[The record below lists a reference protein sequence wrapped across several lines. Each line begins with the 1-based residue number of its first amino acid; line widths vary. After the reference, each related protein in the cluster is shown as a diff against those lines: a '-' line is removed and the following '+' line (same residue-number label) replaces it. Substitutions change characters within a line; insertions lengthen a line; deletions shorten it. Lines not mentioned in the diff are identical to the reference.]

1 MMYFISVV
9 IIIVTTLMFVLFA
22 SGETDTNNIV
32 FLKGYGWEVRTKAVE
47 KEDIIIPKP
56 FDRVYENY
64 NDIQLKAGLDLR
76 PYMGMK
82 GVRYTYIVEN
92 YPKDVGEEVRANVI
106 CINNEPVGGDIM
118 TVSIRG
124 FIHSLN
130 FDDSLRDY
138 KLLSFVIIP
147 KIIRVKIYKK
157 IFAKSL
163 NLYKI

>member
-1 MMYFISVV
+1 MGRKAMMYFISVV

-32 FLKGYGWEVRTKAVE
+32 FLKGYGWEVRTKYVE
-47 KEDIIIPKP
+47 KEDIIIPKY

-130 FDDSLRDY
+130 FDDSLR
-138 KLLSFVIIP
+138 
-147 KIIRVKIYKK
+147 
-157 IFAKSL
+157 
-163 NLYKI
+163 

>member
-1 MMYFISVV
+1 MGRKAMMYFISVV

-32 FLKGYGWEVRTKAVE
+32 FLKGYGWEVRTKSVE

-76 PYMGMK
+76 PCMK

-130 FDDSLRDY
+130 FDDSLR
-138 KLLSFVIIP
+138 
-147 KIIRVKIYKK
+147 
-157 IFAKSL
+157 
-163 NLYKI
+163 

>member
-22 SGETDTNNIV
+22 IGETDTNNIV

-130 FDDSLRDY
+130 FDDSLR
-138 KLLSFVIIP
+138 
-147 KIIRVKIYKK
+147 
-157 IFAKSL
+157 
-163 NLYKI
+163 

>member
-32 FLKGYGWEVRTKAVE
+32 FLKGYGWEVRTKSVE
-47 KEDIIIPKP
+47 QEDIIIPKP

-130 FDDSLRDY
+130 FDDSLR
-138 KLLSFVIIP
+138 
-147 KIIRVKIYKK
+147 
-157 IFAKSL
+157 
-163 NLYKI
+163 

>member
-32 FLKGYGWEVRTKAVE
+32 FLKGYGWEVRTKSVE

-56 FDRVYENY
+56 FDRVYKNY

-130 FDDSLRDY
+130 FDDSLR
-138 KLLSFVIIP
+138 
-147 KIIRVKIYKK
+147 
-157 IFAKSL
+157 
-163 NLYKI
+163 

>member
-1 MMYFISVV
+1 MGRKAMMYFISVV
-9 IIIVTTLMFVLFA
+9 IIIVTTMMFVLFA

-82 GVRYTYIVEN
+82 GVRYTYIV
-92 YPKDVGEEVRANVI
+92 I

-118 TVSIRG
+118 TVSIHG

-130 FDDSLRDY
+130 FDDSLR
-138 KLLSFVIIP
+138 
-147 KIIRVKIYKK
+147 
-157 IFAKSL
+157 
-163 NLYKI
+163 

>member
-1 MMYFISVV
+1 MGRKAMMYFISVV

-32 FLKGYGWEVRTKAVE
+32 FLKGYGWEVRTKSIE

-130 FDDSLRDY
+130 FDDSLR
-138 KLLSFVIIP
+138 
-147 KIIRVKIYKK
+147 
-157 IFAKSL
+157 
-163 NLYKI
+163 

>member
-1 MMYFISVV
+1 MMSFISVV

-32 FLKGYGWEVRTKAVE
+32 FLKGYGWEVRTKSVE

-130 FDDSLRDY
+130 FDDSLR
-138 KLLSFVIIP
+138 
-147 KIIRVKIYKK
+147 
-157 IFAKSL
+157 
-163 NLYKI
+163 

>member
-32 FLKGYGWEVRTKAVE
+32 FLKGYGWEVRTKSVE

-106 CINNEPVGGDIM
+106 CINNDPVGGDIM

-130 FDDSLRDY
+130 FDDSLR
-138 KLLSFVIIP
+138 
-147 KIIRVKIYKK
+147 
-157 IFAKSL
+157 
-163 NLYKI
+163 

>member
-106 CINNEPVGGDIM
+106 SINNEPVGGDIM

-130 FDDSLRDY
+130 FDDSLR
-138 KLLSFVIIP
+138 
-147 KIIRVKIYKK
+147 
-157 IFAKSL
+157 
-163 NLYKI
+163 

>member
-32 FLKGYGWEVRTKAVE
+32 FLKGYGWEVRTKSVE

-64 NDIQLKAGLDLR
+64 NDIQFKAGLDLR

-92 YPKDVGEEVRANVI
+92 YPKDVG
-106 CINNEPVGGDIM
+106 
-118 TVSIRG
+118 
-124 FIHSLN
+124 
-130 FDDSLRDY
+130 
-138 KLLSFVIIP
+138 
-147 KIIRVKIYKK
+147 
-157 IFAKSL
+157 
-163 NLYKI
+163 

>member
-32 FLKGYGWEVRTKAVE
+32 FLKGYGWEVRTKSVE

-106 CINNEPVGGDIM
+106 CLNNEPVGGDIM

-130 FDDSLRDY
+130 FDDSLR
-138 KLLSFVIIP
+138 
-147 KIIRVKIYKK
+147 
-157 IFAKSL
+157 
-163 NLYKI
+163 

>member
-9 IIIVTTLMFVLFA
+9 IIIVTTLMFGLFA

-32 FLKGYGWEVRTKAVE
+32 FLKGYGWEVRTKSVE

-130 FDDSLRDY
+130 FDDSLR
-138 KLLSFVIIP
+138 
-147 KIIRVKIYKK
+147 
-157 IFAKSL
+157 
-163 NLYKI
+163 

>member
-32 FLKGYGWEVRTKAVE
+32 FLKGYGWEVRTKSVE

-76 PYMGMK
+76 SYMGMK

-130 FDDSLRDY
+130 FDDSLR
-138 KLLSFVIIP
+138 
-147 KIIRVKIYKK
+147 
-157 IFAKSL
+157 
-163 NLYKI
+163 

>member
-1 MMYFISVV
+1 MGRKAMMYFISVV

-32 FLKGYGWEVRTKAVE
+32 FLKGYGWEVRTKSVE

-130 FDDSLRDY
+130 FYDSLR
-138 KLLSFVIIP
+138 
-147 KIIRVKIYKK
+147 
-157 IFAKSL
+157 
-163 NLYKI
+163 

>member
-9 IIIVTTLMFVLFA
+9 IIIVTTLMFVLIA

-32 FLKGYGWEVRTKAVE
+32 FLKGYGWEVRTKSVE

-130 FDDSLRDY
+130 FDDSLR
-138 KLLSFVIIP
+138 
-147 KIIRVKIYKK
+147 
-157 IFAKSL
+157 
-163 NLYKI
+163 

>member
-106 CINNEPVGGDIM
+106 CINNEPVRGDIM

-130 FDDSLRDY
+130 FDDSLR
-138 KLLSFVIIP
+138 
-147 KIIRVKIYKK
+147 
-157 IFAKSL
+157 
-163 NLYKI
+163 

>member
-9 IIIVTTLMFVLFA
+9 IIIVTTLIFVLFA

-32 FLKGYGWEVRTKAVE
+32 FLKGYGWEVRTKSVE

-106 CINNEPVGGDIM
+106 CINNKPVGGDIM

-130 FDDSLRDY
+130 FDDSLR
-138 KLLSFVIIP
+138 
-147 KIIRVKIYKK
+147 
-157 IFAKSL
+157 
-163 NLYKI
+163 

>member
-32 FLKGYGWEVRTKAVE
+32 FLKGYGWEVRTKSVE

-76 PYMGMK
+76 PYVGMK

-130 FDDSLRDY
+130 FDDSLR
-138 KLLSFVIIP
+138 
-147 KIIRVKIYKK
+147 
-157 IFAKSL
+157 
-163 NLYKI
+163 

>member
-1 MMYFISVV
+1 MGRKAMMYFISVV

-32 FLKGYGWEVRTKAVE
+32 FLKGYGWEVRTNAVE

-130 FDDSLRDY
+130 FDDSLR
-138 KLLSFVIIP
+138 
-147 KIIRVKIYKK
+147 
-157 IFAKSL
+157 
-163 NLYKI
+163 

>member
-32 FLKGYGWEVRTKAVE
+32 FLKRYGWEVRTKSVD

-130 FDDSLRDY
+130 FDDSLR
-138 KLLSFVIIP
+138 
-147 KIIRVKIYKK
+147 
-157 IFAKSL
+157 
-163 NLYKI
+163 

>member
-32 FLKGYGWEVRTKAVE
+32 FLKGYGWEVRTKSVE

-92 YPKDVGEEVRANVI
+92 YPKDVGEKVRANVI

-130 FDDSLRDY
+130 FDDSLR
-138 KLLSFVIIP
+138 
-147 KIIRVKIYKK
+147 
-157 IFAKSL
+157 
-163 NLYKI
+163 

>member
-9 IIIVTTLMFVLFA
+9 IIIVTILMFVLFA

-32 FLKGYGWEVRTKAVE
+32 FLKGYGWEVRTKSVE

-106 CINNEPVGGDIM
+106 CINNEPGGGDIM

-130 FDDSLRDY
+130 FDDSLR
-138 KLLSFVIIP
+138 
-147 KIIRVKIYKK
+147 
-157 IFAKSL
+157 
-163 NLYKI
+163 

>member
-32 FLKGYGWEVRTKAVE
+32 FLKGYGWEVRTKSVE
-47 KEDIIIPKP
+47 KENIIIPKP

-130 FDDSLRDY
+130 FDDSLR
-138 KLLSFVIIP
+138 
-147 KIIRVKIYKK
+147 
-157 IFAKSL
+157 
-163 NLYKI
+163 

>member
-32 FLKGYGWEVRTKAVE
+32 FLKEYGWEVRTKSVE

-130 FDDSLRDY
+130 FDDSLR
-138 KLLSFVIIP
+138 
-147 KIIRVKIYKK
+147 
-157 IFAKSL
+157 
-163 NLYKI
+163 

>member
-22 SGETDTNNIV
+22 SGETDKNNIV
-32 FLKGYGWEVRTKAVE
+32 FLKGYGWEVRTKSVE

-130 FDDSLRDY
+130 FDDSLR
-138 KLLSFVIIP
+138 
-147 KIIRVKIYKK
+147 
-157 IFAKSL
+157 
-163 NLYKI
+163 

>member
-1 MMYFISVV
+1 MGRKAMMYFISVV

-32 FLKGYGWEVRTKAVE
+32 FLKGYGWEVRTKSVE

-92 YPKDVGEEVRANVI
+92 YPRDVGEEVRANVI

-130 FDDSLRDY
+130 FDDSLR
-138 KLLSFVIIP
+138 
-147 KIIRVKIYKK
+147 
-157 IFAKSL
+157 
-163 NLYKI
+163 

>member
-32 FLKGYGWEVRTKAVE
+32 FLKGYGWEVRTKSVE

-130 FDDSLRDY
+130 FDESLR
-138 KLLSFVIIP
+138 
-147 KIIRVKIYKK
+147 
-157 IFAKSL
+157 
-163 NLYKI
+163 

>member
-32 FLKGYGWEVRTKAVE
+32 FLKGYGWEVRTKSVE

-92 YPKDVGEEVRANVI
+92 YPKDVGEEARANVI

-130 FDDSLRDY
+130 FDDSLR
-138 KLLSFVIIP
+138 
-147 KIIRVKIYKK
+147 
-157 IFAKSL
+157 
-163 NLYKI
+163 

>member
-32 FLKGYGWEVRTKAVE
+32 FLKGYGWEVRTKSVE

-92 YPKDVGEEVRANVI
+92 YQKDVGEEVRANVI

-118 TVSIRG
+118 TVSVRG

-130 FDDSLRDY
+130 IDDSLR
-138 KLLSFVIIP
+138 
-147 KIIRVKIYKK
+147 
-157 IFAKSL
+157 
-163 NLYKI
+163 

>member
-1 MMYFISVV
+1 MGRKAMMYFISVV

-32 FLKGYGWEVRTKAVE
+32 FLKGYGWEERTKSVE

-130 FDDSLRDY
+130 FDDSLR
-138 KLLSFVIIP
+138 
-147 KIIRVKIYKK
+147 
-157 IFAKSL
+157 
-163 NLYKI
+163 

>member
-1 MMYFISVV
+1 MGRKAMMYFISVV

-32 FLKGYGWEVRTKAVE
+32 FLKGYGWEVRTKSVE
-47 KEDIIIPKP
+47 QEDIIIPKP

-130 FDDSLRDY
+130 FDDSLR
-138 KLLSFVIIP
+138 
-147 KIIRVKIYKK
+147 
-157 IFAKSL
+157 
-163 NLYKI
+163 

>member
-1 MMYFISVV
+1 MGRKAMMYFISVV

-32 FLKGYGWEVRTKAVE
+32 FLKGYGWEVRTKSVE

-92 YPKDVGEEVRANVI
+92 YPKDVDEEVRANVI

-130 FDDSLRDY
+130 FDDSLR
-138 KLLSFVIIP
+138 
-147 KIIRVKIYKK
+147 
-157 IFAKSL
+157 
-163 NLYKI
+163 

>member
-1 MMYFISVV
+1 MGRKAMMYFISVV
-9 IIIVTTLMFVLFA
+9 IIIVTTMLFVLFA

-130 FDDSLRDY
+130 FDDSLR
-138 KLLSFVIIP
+138 
-147 KIIRVKIYKK
+147 
-157 IFAKSL
+157 
-163 NLYKI
+163 

>member
-32 FLKGYGWEVRTKAVE
+32 FLKGYGWEVRTKSVE

-76 PYMGMK
+76 PYMSMK

-130 FDDSLRDY
+130 FDDSLR
-138 KLLSFVIIP
+138 
-147 KIIRVKIYKK
+147 
-157 IFAKSL
+157 
-163 NLYKI
+163 

>member
-1 MMYFISVV
+1 MGRKAMMYFISVV

-47 KEDIIIPKP
+47 KENIIIPKP

-130 FDDSLRDY
+130 FDDSLR
-138 KLLSFVIIP
+138 
-147 KIIRVKIYKK
+147 
-157 IFAKSL
+157 
-163 NLYKI
+163 